1 MIKIGGLIMSSDKTT
16 FQKLTPI
23 QNADMNIYNEALD
36 FVFANEDVK
45 NVAISGAYSAG
56 KSSVIETYK
65 KQHSDKKFLHISL
78 AHFESTESSLETD
91 DETRTKENA
100 LENVLEG
107 KILNQLLHQID
118 QKDIPQTNFGI
129 KKTVVAKCSVWQ
141 TLIFL
146 LLCVSV
152 IYIWKFQEWTEYV
165 DNLTVFHSLLS
176 WSQNSIFLLFSAII
190 IMSIL
195 GYYIFSLIQIQKNKN
210 LFKRVSVK
218 GNEIEIFEQSS
229 DSYFDK
235 YLNDVLYL
243 FENSG
248 VDVVVFEDMDRY
260 NANQIFQRLR
270 EVNILVNNR
279 RSKQDKTPLRFFYLL
294 RDDIFV
300 SKDRT
305 KFFDF
310 IIPIVPILD
319 GSNSYDQ
326 LISHFRQCGMLGLF
340 KDNFLQGISLYID
353 DMRILKN
360 VYNEFIIYNA
370 RIGTTEQSANQLLAI
385 IVYKNLFPRDFSDL
399 QLNKGFV
406 YFLFAS
412 KEKFIEDKKFLL
424 NSKIAEL
431 QNEIKSIE
439 NETLK
444 RDAEIDLVYSKPP
457 YANQWGTV
465 YDQYTEEKN
474 KRKDNL
480 KHRENGQVEK
490 IHEEIKTIEE
500 QIIKLDNL
508 KLCEIIDRDNIDS
521 IFAVSYTNQIGKTN
535 NFNDI
540 KSSEYFDLLKFLIRN
555 GFINETYPDYMTYF
569 YDNSLTRTDKMF
581 LRSVTDQKAK
591 EHTYHIQEPQMVL
604 TRLRIVDFEKEEIL
618 NFDLISYMLSK
629 KTTYASQIKRLVSQ
643 LKDNRRYDFILKYI
657 EFGEEKSLFIQVI
670 NKYWVKFFE
679 NILSESC
686 FGEEKRKKIA
696 QLSLCASSKEELEAI
711 NQQKV
716 FSNYVSQLTDFLQ
729 FNEPRIKELV
739 EKMKHLKVQFVNVDY
754 SISNPELWSEVY
766 SNNLYQ
772 LNWEMIESI
781 LENQYSIPKSDDYK
795 HRNLTLILSEP
806 QEALAAYVKDNM
818 NDYFEMM
825 LEWCEDKIDDS
836 EETLIFVLNNDSLEE
851 EYKQQYIDKTSKK
864 ITSIE
869 SIKDTTWWSRLISN
883 DLLLYSE
890 ENVLRYFF
898 EYNKYDSYLINF
910 VNLYA
915 NRFFINIQ
923 TIDDMFGKDKSETFF
938 AATVKCND
946 IENEQYERVLGALK
960 YVYNSFSFDSVASD
974 KVEILIR
981 LNIITMT
988 SENLEFMRN
997 NYPDLVLNYIEN
1009 NPKGYVEE
1017 VLDEDNFLL
1026 EEVLD
1031 ALNCNINE
1039 EYKIKLLEFTD
1050 EPISILDKHYN
1061 AKIIDYILKNNFDAN
1076 DLQYL
1081 LTNYNMLAPTTRE
1094 IVESLVSKYVDDII
1108 GNEYIVT
1115 YALLIKLLADKTV
1128 SYSKRFDV
1136 LSFSIAELDKEQ
1148 CKKCLAVLGATTYL
1162 GLFEGKRPK
1171 VLISERNER
1180 ILEVFERKGWIS
1192 KYDVYK
1198 EKYYRVIGRGGRQK
1212 NNMAVELL

>member
-1 MIKIGGLIMSSDKTT
+1 MGGNIMSSNKTM

-23 QNADMNIYNEALD
+23 QNTDMNIYGEALD
-36 FVFANEDVK
+36 FVFENEDVK

-65 KQHSDKKFLHISL
+65 KGHLDKKFLHISL
-78 AHFESTESSLETD
+78 AHFESAESLREAGEKTG
-91 DETRTKENA
+91 TKENV

-129 KKTVVAKCSVWQ
+129 KRTVVAKCSVIQ

-152 IYIWKFQEWTEYV
+152 IYIWKFQEWKNYV
-165 DNLTVFHSLLS
+165 ENLPNFKSLLL
-176 WSQNSIFLLFSAII
+176 WSQNSVFLLFSAII
-190 IMSIL
+190 IILIL
-195 GYYIFSLIQIQKNKN
+195 GYYVFSLIQIQKNKN

-260 NANQIFQRLR
+260 DVNQIFQRLR

-279 RSKQDKTPLRFFYLL
+279 RSKQNKTPIRFFYLL

-326 LISHFRQCGMLGLF
+326 LISHFGKCQMLHLF

-360 VYNEFIIYNA
+360 VYNEFAIYNA

-406 YFLFAS
+406 YCLFAS
-412 KEKFIEDKKFLL
+412 KEQFIQEKKVLL
-424 NSKIAEL
+424 QDRILEL
-431 QNEIKSIE
+431 KEEINDIE
-439 NETLK
+439 NETLRK
-444 RDAEIDLVYSKPP
+444 DEEIDLVYSKPP
-457 YANQWGTV
+457 YANQYGTV
-465 YDQYTEEKN
+465 LNKYIEEKQ
-474 KRKDNL
+474 KRKDNI
-480 KHRENGQVEK
+480 KHRENGQVK
-490 IHEEIKTIEE
+490 KNHAEIKTIEE
-500 QIIKLDNL
+500 QIIRLDHL
-508 KLCEIIDRDNIDS
+508 KLCEIIDRNNIEN
-521 IFAVSYTNQIGKTN
+521 IFAVSYTNQIGETN

-540 KSSEYFDLLKFLIRN
+540 KSNEYFDLLKFLIRN
-555 GFINETYPDYMTYF
+555 GFIDETYPDYMTYF
-569 YDNSLTRTDKMF
+569 YENSLTRTDKMF

-591 EHTYHIQEPQMVL
+591 EHTYHIQDPRMVL
-604 TRLRIVDFEKEEIL
+604 SRLRIVDFEKEETL
-618 NFDLISYMLSK
+618 NFELISYMLSK
-629 KTTYASQIKRLVSQ
+629 KSIYVEQLKRLVLQ

-657 EFGEEKSLFIQVI
+657 EFGAEKALFIWVI
-670 NKYWVKFFE
+670 NKYWVQFFE
-679 NILSESC
+679 NILSESS
-686 FGEEKRKKIA
+686 FGEEKRKQIA

-711 NQQKV
+711 NRQNV

-729 FNEPRIKELV
+729 FAEPGIKELV
-739 EKMKHLKVQFVNVDY
+739 EKMKHLKVRFVNIDY
-754 SISNPELWSEVY
+754 SISNPELWNEVY
-766 SNNLYQ
+766 SSNLYE

-781 LENQYSIPKSDDYK
+781 LKNQYNISKSDDYK
-795 HRNLTLILSEP
+795 HRNLTLILSEQ

-818 NDYFEMM
+818 NEYFEMM
-825 LEWCEDKIDDS
+825 LKQCEDKIDDS

-851 EYKQQYIDKTSKK
+851 EYKKLYMDKTSTK

-869 SIKDTTWWSRLISN
+869 SIKDTSWWSGLLSN
-883 DLLLYSE
+883 YLLVYSE
-890 ENVLRYFF
+890 KNVLHYFF
-898 EYNKYDSYLINF
+898 ENNKYDWPLINF
-910 VNLYA
+910 INLYA
-915 NRFFINIQ
+915 HRFLINTQ
-923 TIDDMFGKDKSETFF
+923 AIDELFGKDKSKDFF
-938 AATVKCND
+938 AATTKCNSIKND
-946 IENEQYERVLGALK
+946 KYEQILSALK
-960 YVYNSFSFDSVASD
+960 YEYNSFSFDSIDSD
-974 KVEILIR
+974 KIEILIR

-988 SENLEFMRN
+988 SDNLEFMRN
-997 NYPDLVLNYIEN
+997 TYPDLVLNYIEN
-1009 NPKGYVEE
+1009 NPKEYVEE
-1017 VLDEDNFLL
+1017 VLDEENFLSKEML
-1026 EEVLD
+1026 DVL
-1031 ALNCNINE
+1031 NSNINE
-1039 EYKIKLLEFTD
+1039 EYKIKLLEHTD
-1050 EPISILDKHYN
+1050 ESVSIVDKQYN
-1061 AKIIDYILKNNFDAN
+1061 AKVMDYILKNNFN
-1076 DLQYL
+1076 TSDLQYL
-1081 LTNYNMLAPTTRE
+1081 LSNYDMLASTTRE
-1094 IVESLVSKYVDDII
+1094 TVELLASKYVDDII
-1108 GNEYIVT
+1108 ENEYIVT
-1115 YALLIKLLADKTV
+1115 YELLIKLLGDKTV
-1128 SYSKRFDV
+1128 SYSRRFEV
-1136 LSFSIAELDKEQ
+1136 LSFSITELDKEQ
-1148 CKKCLAVLGATTYL
+1148 CMKCLKMLDAKPHLSV
-1162 GLFEGKRPK
+1162 FEGKRPK
-1171 VLISERNER
+1171 VLISERNKR
-1180 ILEVFERKGWIS
+1180 ILDVFQTRGWIS

-1198 EKYYRVIGRGGRQK
+1198 EIYYRVIGRGSRQR
-1212 NNMAVELL
+1212 NNIPVELL